1 MDGNSQNDGLESNS
15 IIPSRNRKEVK
26 NSTTS
31 VVIHNRD
38 NQNINHSNF
47 QYHPNA
53 KHQHQLQHN
62 GGGSTKSK
70 ISHDIRSHKNSSS
83 SYSKNSTNSHR
94 STTQHYHVHQTNV
107 FGNKMKNNIGHKVSQ
122 TKRIQLSTAAKR
134 CKSIEKSTHAGDNNS
149 KAINHDNICKA
160 DDYVDN
166 NNEDDNSLPL
176 VNALSR
182 QIKDDLSA
190 NNSTQTQSTES
201 PTLVR
206 VKMWHTDSC
215 VILPHHMA

>member
-1 MDGNSQNDGLESNS
+1 M
-15 IIPSRNRKEVK
+15 PSRNRKEVK
-26 NSTTS
+26 NSTS
-31 VVIHNRD
+31 IVKDNRN

-53 KHQHQLQHN
+53 KHQHYN
-62 GGGSTKSK
+62 GSGGSTK

-83 SYSKNSTNSHR
+83 SFSKNSTNSHR
-94 STTQHYHVHQTNV
+94 STTQQHYHTHQKTV

-134 CKSIEKSTHAGDNNS
+134 CKSIEKSNAGDNNS
-149 KAINHDNICKA
+149 KAINLDNICKA

-166 NNEDDNSLPL
+166 NEDDNSLPL
-176 VNALSR
+176 LNALSR

-206 VKMWHTDSC
+206 VKMWQTETC

>member
-1 MDGNSQNDGLESNS
+1 MS
-15 IIPSRNRKEVK
+15 SRNQKEVK
-26 NSTTS
+26 NSTS
-31 VVIHNRD
+31 VVKDNRD

-47 QYHPNA
+47 QNHPNA
-53 KHQHQLQHN
+53 KHQHYN
-62 GGGSTKSK
+62 GCGGSTK
-70 ISHDIRSHKNSSS
+70 ISHYIRSHKNSSS
-83 SYSKNSTNSHR
+83 SFSKNSTNSHR
-94 STTQHYHVHQTNV
+94 STAQQHYHTHQTTV
-107 FGNKMKNNIGHKVSQ
+107 FGNKMKNNIGHKMSQ

-134 CKSIEKSTHAGDNNS
+134 CKSIEKSNAGDNNS
-149 KAINHDNICKA
+149 KAINLDNICKA
-160 DDYVDN
+160 DDYVD

-206 VKMWHTDSC
+206 VKMWQTESC